1 MRHYLFLTSILL
13 SLNVNA
19 QIYKCKNNEGRIIY
33 QQVQCY
39 GSSSVNIIKNNN
51 SVTIEDQMSARNRH
65 LDIQEQN
72 RKATEGRALEVQ
84 RREKASIEYKEAERL
99 RQEERDAPRK
109 KYLKAMEDER
119 ARQIEQRKLNAL
131 EDIARN
137 SNRTLHCRP
146 DYAGGAYCN

>member
-99 RQEERDAPRK
+99 RQE
-109 KYLKAMEDER
+109 DER

-146 DYAGGAYCN
+146 DYAGGAYCK